1 MAYDQQA
8 LDIVNTW
15 TDQLNDALHPLNIRL
30 SGDDATSIFP
40 ELARGSP
47 LELLRSVT
55 DSKLAE
61 IAKTANQYC
70 ETDQIDASHIMKAV
84 EQTLWH
90 WQD

>member
-1 MAYDQQA
+1 MLGTMAYDQQA

-61 IAKTANQYC
+61 IAKLPNNIAKR
-70 ETDQIDASHIMKAV
+70 IKSARAI
-84 EQTLWH
+84 
-90 WQD
+90 